1 MKKVKLS
8 ELGEI
13 VGGST
18 PSTKDSQNYDGNI
31 SWITPKDLANY
42 NKMKYYRKRI

>member
-1 MKKVKLS
+1 MEFKEYELS

-18 PSTKDSQNYDGNI
+18 PSTKDEENYGGRI
-31 SWITPKDLANY
+31 SWITPKDLTNL
-42 NKMKYYRKRI
+42 